1 MIDDEMMVTEFE
13 LAEEV
18 FVPAGDGEP
27 SRWKRLGDL
36 NPAEFARHA
45 QERRAAAIRQMERA
59 ERYTVL
65 VERAACAAE
74 VRNLPLASVLSA
86 EDIAELTALK
96 MTLQAEQREQDRRQA
111 AIDRDIETKG
121 YWTLPL
127 GPERPQ

>member
-59 ERYTVL
+59 ERYTL
-65 VERAACAAE
+65 VEGRRAPLRFAIFRSRAC
-74 VRNLPLASVLSA
+74 
-86 EDIAELTALK
+86 
-96 MTLQAEQREQDRRQA
+96 
-111 AIDRDIETKG
+111 
-121 YWTLPL
+121 
-127 GPERPQ
+127 